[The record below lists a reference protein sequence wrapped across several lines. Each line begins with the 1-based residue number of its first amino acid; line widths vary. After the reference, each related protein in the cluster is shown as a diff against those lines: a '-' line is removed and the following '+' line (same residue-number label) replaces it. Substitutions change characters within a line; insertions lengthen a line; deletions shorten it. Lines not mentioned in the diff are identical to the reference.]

1 MKSVYTKLAMMAFLF
16 MFSSSLILNSPVWAQ
31 PEDPDDLVDLT
42 LPIQLDDEDIDWE
55 MAFFP
60 FDGASVQRIENPD
73 KSGINETDYVIEYI
87 KDGEF
92 WAGFFMH
99 LEEGEI
105 EITDESVAT
114 MKVWSPKADID
125 ALLKLEMQDADV
137 DTGDMFAEITEAEE
151 WIELKWDLGDVDP
164 NTPWDLIT
172 IIMQLEEGAG
182 GDGGPDFTWYIDDIN
197 IEEEVANS
205 SIADSEV
212 PDGYN
217 LKQNYPNP
225 FNPTTQIEFS
235 LPEQSHVTL
244 SVYNILGQQ
253 VEMLVNETYS
263 QGNHTVEFDATNL
276 PSGNYIYR
284 LEAGDFVQSQQMM
297 LVK

>member
-1 MKSVYTKLAMMAFLF
+1 MKSVSTKLALTAFLF
-16 MFSSSLILNSPVWAQ
+16 VFSFTMLLSSTAWAQ

-42 LPIQLDDEDIDWE
+42 LPIQLDDDNIDWE
-55 MAFFP
+55 NAFFP
-60 FDGASVQRIENPD
+60 FEGAAVQRVENPD
-73 KSGINETDYVIEYI
+73 KSGINESDYVIEYI

-114 MKVWSPKADID
+114 MKVWSPKADIE
-125 ALLKLEMQDADV
+125 ALLKLELQDFDV

-151 WIELKWDLGDVDP
+151 WIELKWDLSEVDQD
-164 NTPWDLIT
+164 TPWDMIT
-172 IIMQLEEGAG
+172 VIMELEEGAG
-182 GDGGPDFTWYIDDIN
+182 GDGGPDYTWYIDDIN
-197 IEEEVANS
+197 IDEEVANS
-205 SIADSEV
+205 SIVDSEV
-212 PDGYN
+212 PEGYN
-217 LKQNYPNP
+217 LRQNYPNP

-235 LPEQSHVTL
+235 IPEQSHVTL

-263 QGNHTVEFDATNL
+263 QGSYTVEFDASDL